1 MREIDCRGLA
11 CPQPVLETKEAL
23 EGLSEGEVLR
33 VLVDNEAA
41 VQNVSRFVSSQGYP
55 LQVREEAGYFILEV
69 VKKGRG
75 RPVEGVSC
83 ERPEGIFRVI
93 LVDSDRMGEGDEELG
108 RKLMVNFLQTLPQVS
123 PLPQALI
130 FYNRGVFLTVEGS
143 PVLSALRELEGKG
156 VKILSCWTCLSH
168 YDLEDKLRVG
178 QASNMYEIL
187 SLLMRADRVLRP

>member
-55 LQVREEAGYFILEV
+55 LQVKEEAGYFILEV
-69 VKKGRG
+69 VKKGSG

-108 RKLMVNFLQTLPQVS
+108 RKLLLNFLRTLPQVS
-123 PLPQALI
+123 PLPQALV

-143 PVLSALRELEGKG
+143 PVLSVLRELEEKG
-156 VKILSCWTCLSH
+156 VKIFSCWTCLSH